1 MACKEEAKQS
11 VETPLPQTEQRGE
24 TNCQQR
30 REKEKKRQRGYRRS
44 RGTWKGSKVRPESL
58 SPAAGAASPNWGQ
71 RGPTV
76 LATPALALP
85 APPLLPRPSSGRTPP
100 GGPGVPGT
108 PARPAAASPQRSP
121 KSPPLPATAWAART
135 LDGNSWVA
143 AAGDPRPRP
152 RPQQA
157 PPPSTHRGA
166 PSRVPDADA
175 RPTLTAAAAA
185 AAAAAEGWSSPLP
198 SPTARGRPAKPP
210 PPPLQLQPRPRQSRP
225 PRPRPRTAR
234 PAAARP
240 LGPSPLARAPG
251 GRGRA
256 PAAGGADHWLSRARR
271 RLSASPRPANCPEPC
286 RTC

>member
-1 MACKEEAKQS
+1 MHHGNPKIS
-11 VETPLPQTEQRGE
+11 RDRDPVELRAAVRAEGVKTCSALRKLYAERGTCYVFAFTIFIICSGPQLAPSPLLRSCRARRAPRPVGPLPEDQE
-24 TNCQQR
+24 
-30 REKEKKRQRGYRRS
+30 S
-44 RGTWKGSKVRPESL
+44 RGHRP
-58 SPAAGAASPNWGQ
+58 
-71 RGPTV
+71 GP
-76 LATPALALP
+76 
-85 APPLLPRPSSGRTPP
+85 PP
-100 GGPGVPGT
+100 GPPAQPAVASTPGRRLGRPDPG
-108 PARPAAASPQRSP
+108 RQ
-121 KSPPLPATAWAART
+121 L
-135 LDGNSWVA
+135 
-143 AAGDPRPRP
+143 AGDPSPLP
-152 RPQQA
+152 PPPPQRA

-185 AAAAAEGWSSPLP
+185 AAAAAEGWSSPFP

-210 PPPLQLQPRPRQSRP
+210 PPPLQLQPRPRQPRP
-225 PRPRPRTAR
+225 PRPRPRTSR

-256 PAAGGADHWLSRARR
+256 PAAGGAGHWLSRARR